1 MEEDIVGGYWS
12 KFWSGHDAS
21 AGDDQSQVLRVRNN
35 MPISESQWQ
44 FTLKKISEQF
54 PLTADDCVIDLC
66 AGNGLFSAE
75 FAPVVSRLYAVD
87 ISPGLVKNI
96 RTKNLPNVTA
106 IESDV
111 RQIQFEPGLF
121 SKVFW
126 YAGIQYLGEQ
136 DIVDMLY
143 RIRQWMRPGG
153 LLFVGDIPDRSKLWA
168 YFNDEARRAA
178 YFDGIR
184 QGRPIIGT
192 WLDKIWLENLCTCAG
207 FSSPKAV
214 DQDPALI
221 YADFRFDLTAS
232 T

>member
-1 MEEDIVGGYWS
+1 MDGNSVSNYWS

-21 AGDDQSQVLRVRNN
+21 TGDDQSQVLRVRNN
-35 MPISESQWQ
+35 MPISASLWQ
-44 FTLKKISEQF
+44 FTLNRISEHF

-75 FAPVVSRLYAVD
+75 FAPIVGRLYAVD
-87 ISPGLVKNI
+87 ISPELVKNI
-96 RTKNLPNVTA
+96 RAKNLPNVTT

-111 RQIQFEPGLF
+111 RQVEFEPGLF

-136 DIVDMLY
+136 DIIDMLY

-153 LLFVGDIPDRSKLWA
+153 LLFVGDIPDRSKLWT
-168 YFNDEARRAA
+168 YFNDEARRVA

-184 QGRPIIGT
+184 QGHPIIGT
-192 WLDKIWLENLCTCAG
+192 WLDKIWLENLCTCSG
-207 FSSPKAV
+207 FSSARAV

-221 YADFRFDLTAS
+221 YADFRFDFIAS